1 VDNEVTLGAGARM
14 GARSYLTAGS
24 VVEDDVEVGEDVVT
38 TNDDTMG
45 RHPPGAPVRGVALR
59 RGCRVGDRAVLVPGV
74 EVGAGAVVA
83 DDALVTRDVPPG
95 ATVAGA
101 PARPAS

>member
-1 VDNEVTLGAGARM
+1 VGA
-14 GARSYLTAGS
+14 
-24 VVEDDVEVGEDVVT
+24 DVVT
-38 TNDDTMG
+38 TNDDAMG
-45 RHPPGAPVRGVALR
+45 RHPPGAPVHGVALR

-83 DDALVTRDVPPG
+83 PDAIVTRDVP
-95 ATVAGA
+95 AAASVAGA